1 MVGGPRGTLLRAKIA
16 LIIVYLVD
24 QRTLN
29 RLDGCA
35 AFDPALYFRRVPPV
49 QLAVADCCVPII
61 ELSPGSPLAC
71 SLIYSGSIASQSQ
84 TIASALAD

>member
-1 MVGGPRGTLLRAKIA
+1 MLRAKIA
-16 LIIVYLVD
+16 LIVVYLVD

-35 AFDPALYFRRVPPV
+35 ASGSALLFGRAPPV
-49 QLAVADCCVPII
+49 GLAVAKLDKIPFI
-61 ELSPGSPLAC
+61 ELSPASPLAC
-71 SLIYSGSIASQSQ
+71 PFIYSGSIASQSQ